1 VRENEGFLICIF
13 VKETVENFNADIEVL
28 KNIQASMVNN
38 DLYTK
43 QPIIVTYR

>member
-1 VRENEGFLICIF
+1 VRENEGLLICIF

-43 QPIIVTYR
+43 QPIIAS